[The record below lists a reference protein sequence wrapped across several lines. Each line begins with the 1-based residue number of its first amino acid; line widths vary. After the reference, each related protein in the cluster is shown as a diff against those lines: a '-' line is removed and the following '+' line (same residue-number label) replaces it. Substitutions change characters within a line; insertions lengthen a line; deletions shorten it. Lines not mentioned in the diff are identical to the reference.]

1 MAPLAAH
8 KGGRQNHSST
18 HNTLK
23 IFVAAWLL
31 CACRAPDDLDAR
43 EAIISVRHE
52 AADARQ

>member
-52 AADARQ
+52 AADTRQ